1 VHPQHA
7 PMQQNKIASRKNIRC
22 LPVHEDLA
30 LRTNLRNFL
39 EGQPDFEVVGEARNA
54 AECVRKIIS
63 ARPDVIIAD
72 SVTFGL
78 SLCEA
83 ELLVRRECPNTKLL
97 FLTVRSNFTLQSVET
112 RMRSSSRQQTSLEE
126 LVSMIR
132 NVCGDRTGFAEAAPV
147 ETSRG
152 DFPPQPRQRALTAR
166 EHEVLKLLA
175 EGNTVRAA
183 ASTLGL
189 SSKTVD
195 VHKFNLMRKLG
206 IHNKAQLVMWAVRKR
221 VVDIPISRY

>member
-1 VHPQHA
+1 MHPQHA

-30 LRTNLRNFL
+30 LRTNLRTFL

-97 FLTVRSNFTLQSVET
+97 FLTMRPNFTLQSVET
-112 RMRSSSRQQTSLEE
+112 RMSSPSTQQTSLEE
-126 LVSMIR
+126 LVGMIR
-132 NVCGDRTGFAEAAPV
+132 NVCGDRPGFGEAPSAE
-147 ETSRG
+147 TRRC
-152 DFPPQPRQRALTAR
+152 DLPPQPRQRALTAR

-175 EGNTVRAA
+175 EGKTVRTA
-183 ASTLGL
+183 ASALGL

-206 IHNKAQLVMWAVRKR
+206 IHNKAQLVMWALRER
-221 VVDIPISRY
+221 VMEQSQ